1 MANVIHI
8 QEYIK
13 ERKEKG
19 EGLPEIAA
27 SMGISNSMLH
37 YYYKGYNIP
46 SLKTAVGFYNKLGVT
61 FHPYSEDSLKWEI
74 K

>member
-27 SMGISNSMLH
+27 SMGISNS
-37 YYYKGYNIP
+37 IC
-46 SLKTAVGFYNKLGVT
+46 S
-61 FHPYSEDSLKWEI
+61 
-74 K
+74 